1 MKLFFKKP
9 VEENESFEG
18 FEEEEY
24 VLQGDVLVKQEDKSD
39 DDNDTKGDE

>member
-1 MKLFFKKP
+1 MKLFFKKT

-18 FEEEEY
+18 FEEEKY
-24 VLQGDVLVKQEDKSD
+24 VLEDGILVKQEEKSD